1 MLATKKKKEWS
12 DKWCYNDDATL
23 PLCSGSVQMAAHS
36 LWLELTPLIVAS
48 TPVWPPTL
56 QEKRTG
62 YLIWMCMVGLLIF
75 YFQIHSWCIPVH
87 WKQFESL
94 VLNDGMKSLFSF
106 CSPMAFSVPPVIDG
120 NSETVEQLTTVLDS
134 SVNIECVATGS
145 PPPQLN
151 WLRNGLPLPVSS
163 HIRLLSAGQ
172 VLR

>member
-1 MLATKKKKEWS
+1 MT
-12 DKWCYNDDATL
+12 
-23 PLCSGSVQMAAHS
+23 
-36 LWLELTPLIVAS
+36 
-48 TPVWPPTL
+48 
-56 QEKRTG
+56 
-62 YLIWMCMVGLLIF
+62 
-75 YFQIHSWCIPVH
+75 
-87 WKQFESL
+87 
-94 VLNDGMKSLFSF
+94 
-106 CSPMAFSVPPVIDG
+106 FSVPPVIDG

>member
-1 MLATKKKKEWS
+1 MRNAFI
-12 DKWCYNDDATL
+12 
-23 PLCSGSVQMAAHS
+23 S
-36 LWLELTPLIVAS
+36 L
-48 TPVWPPTL
+48 
-56 QEKRTG
+56 
-62 YLIWMCMVGLLIF
+62 
-75 YFQIHSWCIPVH
+75 
-87 WKQFESL
+87 
-94 VLNDGMKSLFSF
+94 SLFPF
-106 CSPMAFSVPPVIDG
+106 TFSVPPVIEG